1 MITQKLNVWSLL
13 KKSFLATACI
23 ACSAELMA
31 ENEPEIVNGIK
42 YSITDAKSVEV
53 VGYEETLPSELTLD
67 SVQINDKWYKVTGI
81 GDEAFA
87 NNFDIVSFSAPNV
100 TSVGK
105 GAFSEC
111 YGLISVSLGEV
122 VAIRDG
128 AFGRCYGMY
137 SIKLHQPDPTMITL
151 GEGVFESGKIT
162 LIVPSEE
169 AVTDYK
175 NNDTWKNLGFKNI
188 IAKSQDGLYI
198 AYEVIGESEEVRV
211 TSCILDGV
219 TGVVIP
225 DSVQI
230 NDKWYKVTCIGVE
243 AFSYCPTLTSVSA
256 PSVTR
261 IETAAFSQHGLRE
274 SRPTLVVDFPNVESI
289 GSYAFEG
296 GGVTSMD
303 FPKVTFLD
311 ERALAG
317 CVNLTSVNLPQV
329 KELPF
334 ALFDHDWNLR
344 SVSLGEVTSIDQWAF
359 SNCSSLDTLIV
370 RQPDPIKMQFAD
382 LNVFNEVN
390 LGNVTLFVPKGSKD
404 AYLAVH
410 QAMSINFKN
419 VIEYDSNI
427 DPNATYVVITE
438 KDGKQT
444 TVKVDADV
452 KVEWMKG
459 SEIKK
464 K

>member
-1 MITQKLNVWSLL
+1 MIMITQKLNVWSLL

-23 ACSAELMA
+23 ACSAEVMA

-42 YSITDAKSVEV
+42 YSITDAKSVKV

-100 TSVGK
+100 
-105 GAFSEC
+105 
-111 YGLISVSLGEV
+111 
-122 VAIRDG
+122 
-128 AFGRCYGMY
+128 
-137 SIKLHQPDPTMITL
+137 
-151 GEGVFESGKIT
+151 
-162 LIVPSEE
+162 
-169 AVTDYK
+169 
-175 NNDTWKNLGFKNI
+175 
-188 IAKSQDGLYI
+188 
-198 AYEVIGESEEVRV
+198 
-211 TSCILDGV
+211 
-219 TGVVIP
+219 
-225 DSVQI
+225 
-230 NDKWYKVTCIGVE
+230 
-243 AFSYCPTLTSVSA
+243 
-256 PSVTR
+256 
-261 IETAAFSQHGLRE
+261 
-274 SRPTLVVDFPNVESI
+274 ESI
-289 GSYAFEG
+289 GYYAFEG
-296 GGVTSMD
+296 SRVTSMD

-311 ERALAG
+311 KWALAE

-334 ALFDHDWNLR
+334 ALFDYDFNLR

-390 LGNVTLFVPKGSKD
+390 VGNVTLFVPKGSKD

-419 VIEYDSNI
+419 VIEYDPNI

-459 SEIKK
+459 SEIK
-464 K
+464 